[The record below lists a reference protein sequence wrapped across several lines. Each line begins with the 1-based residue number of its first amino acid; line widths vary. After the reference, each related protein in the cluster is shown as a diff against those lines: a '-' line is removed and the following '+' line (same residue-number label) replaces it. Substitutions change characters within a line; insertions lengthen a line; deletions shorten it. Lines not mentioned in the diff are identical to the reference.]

1 MKGTG
6 NIFNWL
12 GMKEEKD
19 VLSLSTKHV
28 KSVLS
33 CVTTFVRV
41 VEAYQNDDSGGKHA
55 RIGETGAFEREAD
68 QHRIE
73 MIRRISETVI
83 SPMDREDL
91 LKFTLTVDRIADWT
105 YGAARLFAFLE
116 KPLPG
121 DITANFLNSAHRV
134 VAGVVDLQE
143 AIDYLLAGKYKEAIE
158 KTLNASL
165 LESQEDDQK
174 HATLG
179 KILHSN
185 IPTAQMIVACN
196 LAEHLEGITDK
207 IEDAADFIRIIAVKT
222 K

>member
-1 MKGTG
+1 MRGGG

-33 CVTTFVRV
+33 CVNTLVRV
-41 VEAYQNDDSGGKHA
+41 VECYQSGDSGGKHA

-73 MIRRISETVI
+73 MIRRISENVI
-83 SPMDREDL
+83 APMDREDL

-105 YGAARLFAFLE
+105 YGAARLFTYLE
-116 KPLPG
+116 KPLPA
-121 DITANFLNSAHRV
+121 DITSCFLSSAHRI
-134 VAGVVDLQE
+134 VAGVVNLQE
-143 AIDYLLAGKYKEAIE
+143 AIDFLLAGKHKDAIE
-158 KTLNASL
+158 KTLNTSR

-185 IPTAQMIVACN
+185 IPTAQMLVTYN